1 MGVFDNLLDVFRGS
15 RTSKNTKNEF
25 FSENID
31 ALFGYLT
38 SRITSSNQ
46 AHATIVYINN
56 YLKLKN
62 IERQERLAESYLFV
76 EKYLTDIDP
85 KFDLSKDQLRSK
97 IKIQY
102 ASLLS
107 IASFAII
114 FEEENKQEFELCR
127 LFLREVISGLQD
139 ILGQKGGEELQ
150 NIGIYLD
157 DIPNGFPGQNPLNE
171 LTFNPSN
178 YNDWVHFL
186 RKLSFYSF
194 SILKEKLGE
203 EAALRRFDHGYKKLA
218 RNFIN
223 LDSFQ
228 IIISVL
234 PENLMDEDRVGA
246 LTKHQIE
253 KLLLKKADHFEQLT
267 KDLQEKNDELEQ
279 TQRLL
284 IEAKNKAEEAT
295 KTKAMF
301 LANMSHEIRTP
312 MNAVIGMTEILRET
326 NPTKEQLLYI
336 DTIYKSGYDLIHI
349 INDILDYSKIE
360 SGNLEIEHQPISIQN
375 LTADLGNLLV
385 LKAEEQN
392 IDLIFDVDEEVPDF
406 VISDAVRLKQI
417 LTNLLGNA
425 IKFTK
430 IGEVVLKV
438 RLAKLEG
445 NLSTL
450 EFKVIDTGI
459 GIPENKV
466 AHIFDS
472 FSQVD
477 ASTTRNYGGTG
488 LGLTITKS
496 LVNMM
501 NGDIWVHS
509 IVDKGSTFTFT
520 IQAEVDNTIVRKE
533 LDSDLF
539 QGKTVLVADQSQT
552 LRTLIAKKLS
562 YFGVVVH
569 TYPSLEELI
578 LGIQHVPNIDAVLV
592 EDFLYKSADLALRTG
607 LGAQLETKKIP
618 LISTVLFSS
627 SVESKPNENTF
638 ILTKPIRRTDLLMA
652 LHRSLSGEHK
662 VTTSLPQEILHTV
675 RPISILLAED
685 NPTNQMVAK
694 GLLRNLGY
702 EIDVVD
708 NGQKVLD
715 VIEQKFYDLIL
726 MDVQMPI
733 LDGLQTTQK
742 LRMKVIAPKQPIII
756 AMTANAS
763 EEDKQICLFSGMND
777 YLSKPVTRGEI
788 IEKIENWFP
797 EN

>member
-1 MGVFDNLLDVFRGS
+1 MGIIKDIVEAFKRKNSLGTGS
-15 RTSKNTKNEF
+15 SDF

-56 YLKLKN
+56 YLKLKSAD
-62 IERQERLAESYLFV
+62 RQERLAESYLFV

-85 KFDLSKDQLRSK
+85 KFDLTKEKLRAR
-97 IKIQY
+97 IKVQY
-102 ASLLS
+102 AQLLS
-107 IASFAII
+107 IDSFAII
-114 FEEENKQEFELCR
+114 FEDESKQEFELCR

-139 ILGQKGGEELQ
+139 LLGEKGSEQ
-150 NIGIYLD
+150 IQGISQYLEN
-157 DIPNGFPGQNPLNE
+157 IPNGFPSQNPLNE
-171 LTFNPSN
+171 LGFNPSN

-186 RKLSFYSF
+186 RKLSFYTF
-194 SILKEKLGE
+194 NILKDKIGE
-203 EAALRRFDHGYKKLA
+203 EASLRRFDHGYKTLA
-218 RNFIN
+218 KKFIN

-267 KDLQEKNDELEQ
+267 KDLQEKNLELEA

-295 KTKAMF
+295 KAKAMF

-326 NPTKEQLLYI
+326 NPSKEQLLYI

-360 SGNLEIEHQPISIQN
+360 SGNLELEKQPVNIQN

-385 LKAEEQN
+385 LKAEEKN
-392 IDLIFDVDEEVPDF
+392 IDLIFYVDKEVPDF
-406 VISDAVRLKQI
+406 VIGDAVRLKQI

-425 IKFTK
+425 IKFTS
-430 IGEVVLKV
+430 IGEVVLEVDIQKKD
-438 RLAKLEG
+438 AAEA
-445 NLSTL
+445 TL
-450 EFKVIDTGI
+450 EFRVIDTGI
-459 GIPENKV
+459 GVPENKIE
-466 AHIFDS
+466 HIFDS

-501 NGDIWVHS
+501 GGEIWVTS
-509 IVDKGSTFTFT
+509 KVGEGSTFTFT
-520 IQAEVDNTIVRKE
+520 IKLPIDDSISRKPVDVSNLE
-533 LDSDLF
+533 
-539 QGKTVLVADQSQT
+539 GKTVLVADQNSRQ
-552 LRTLIAKKLS
+552 RTVLAKSLAGLGIA
-562 YFGVVVH
+562 VH
-569 TYPSLEELI
+569 TYASLEELI
-578 LGIQHVPNIDAVLV
+578 IGIQQVPEINVVLV
-592 EDFLYKSADLALRTG
+592 EEYLYKSADTALRTG
-607 LGAQLETKKIP
+607 FGAQLNSKKIP
-618 LISTVLFSS
+618 LISTIPFSS
-627 SVESKPNENTF
+627 SVDQESDEES
-638 ILTKPIRRTDLLMA
+638 IYLTKPIRLEDLIGAIQRA
-652 LHRSLSGEHK
+652 LIGK
-662 VTTSLPQEILHTV
+662 KDVAEILPEEIVHKI

-685 NPTNQMVAK
+685 NPTNQLVAK
-694 GLLRNLGY
+694 GLMRNIGY
-702 EIDVVD
+702 DIDVVD
-708 NGQKVLD
+708 NGQKVLESLD
-715 VIEQKFYDLIL
+715 RKFYDLIL
-726 MDVQMPI
+726 MDVQMPV

-763 EEDKQICLFSGMND
+763 EEDKQVCLFSGMND

>member
-1 MGVFDNLLDVFRGS
+1 MISRILEYFRDIKSSGS
-15 RTSKNTKNEF
+15 GKSDF

-31 ALFGYLT
+31 GLFGYLT
-38 SRITSSNQ
+38 SKITSSNQ
-46 AHATIVYINN
+46 AHATIVHINN

-62 IERQERLAESYLFV
+62 KERQERLAESYLFV

-85 KFDLSKDQLRSK
+85 KFDLTKEKLRSK
-97 IKIQY
+97 IKVQY
-102 ASLLS
+102 APLLS
-107 IASFAII
+107 ISTFSII
-114 FEEENKQEFELCR
+114 FEDEPKQEFELCKI
-127 LFLREVISGLQD
+127 FLKEVIAGLQD
-139 ILGQKGGEELQ
+139 FLGDKGSEQLQ
-150 NIGIYLD
+150 GIGAYLD

-171 LTFNPSN
+171 VTFNPSN

-186 RKLSFYSF
+186 RKLSFYTF
-194 SILKEKLGE
+194 TVLKNKIGE
-203 EAALRRFDHGYKKLA
+203 DAALRRFDHGYKKLA
-218 RNFIN
+218 KNFIN

-267 KDLQEKNDELEQ
+267 KDLQEKNEEFEL
-279 TQRLL
+279 TQLEL
-284 IEAKNKAEEAT
+284 IEAKNRAEEAT
-295 KTKAMF
+295 RAKAMF

-326 NPTKEQLLYI
+326 SPSKEQLLYI

-360 SGNLEIEHQPISIQN
+360 SGNLELENQPVSIHN

-392 IDLIFDVDEEVPDF
+392 IDLIFDVDENVPEF

-425 IKFTK
+425 IKFTNV
-430 IGEVVLKV
+430 GEVILKV
-438 RLAKLEG
+438 VLAKQKG
-445 NLSTL
+445 KTATL
-450 EFKVIDTGI
+450 EFKIVDTGI

-466 AHIFDS
+466 NHIFDS

-501 NGDIWVHS
+501 RGDIWVQS
-509 IVDKGSTFTFT
+509 IVGEGSTFTFT
-520 IQAEVDNTIVRKE
+520 IDAEIDDSIVRKDLA
-533 LDSDLF
+533 LDIF
-539 QGKTVLVADQSQT
+539 QGKTVLIADQNTSQRRILT
-552 LRTLIAKKLS
+552 KKLAALGIIS
-562 YFGVVVH
+562 H
-569 TYPSLEELI
+569 TYKTLEEI
-578 LGIQHVPNIDAVLV
+578 IIGIQKVPNIDAVIV
-592 EDFLYKSADLALRTG
+592 DEFLYKQADRSIKTG
-607 LGAQLETKKIP
+607 FGIQLETKEIP
-618 LISTVLFSS
+618 LISLVPFSS
-627 SVESKPNENTF
+627 SVDKRINADEIF
-638 ILTKPIRRTDLLMA
+638 ITKPIRREDLINTLTRA
-652 LHRSLSGEHK
+652 LSGEREVIEALPDEIIHK
-662 VTTSLPQEILHTV
+662 TRT
-675 RPISILLAED
+675 ISILLAED
-685 NPTNQMVAK
+685 NPTNQLVAK
-694 GLLRNLGY
+694 GLMRNLGY
-702 EIDVVD
+702 DIDIVD
-708 NGQKVLD
+708 NGQKV
-715 VIEQKFYDLIL
+715 IELIDQKFYDLIL
-726 MDVQMPI
+726 MDVQMPV
-733 LDGLQTTQK
+733 LDGLQTTQR
-742 LRMKVIAPKQPIII
+742 LRMKVIAPYQPIII

-763 EEDKQICLFSGMND
+763 EEDKQVCLFSGMND

>member
-1 MGVFDNLLDVFRGS
+1 MGIFDNLLDVIKGS
-15 RTSKNTKNEF
+15 RSLKNAKNEF

-62 IERQERLAESYLFV
+62 IERRERLAESYLFV

-85 KFDLSKDQLRSK
+85 KFDLTKEKLRAR
-97 IKIQY
+97 IKVQY
-102 ASLLS
+102 TPLLS
-107 IASFAII
+107 IDSFAII

-139 ILGQKGGEELQ
+139 ILGEKGGEELQ
-150 NIGIYLD
+150 TIGNYLD
-157 DIPNGFPGQNPLNE
+157 EIPNGFPGQNPLNE
-171 LTFNPSN
+171 ITFNPSN

-218 RNFIN
+218 KNFIN

-267 KDLQEKNDELEQ
+267 KDLQEKNDELER

-295 KTKAMF
+295 KAKAMF

-312 MNAVIGMTEILRET
+312 MNAVIGMTEILKET
-326 NPTKEQLLYI
+326 SPSKEQLLYI

-360 SGNLEIEHQPISIQN
+360 SGNLELEHQPISIQN
-375 LTADLGNLLV
+375 LTADLGNLLI

-392 IDLIFDVDEEVPDF
+392 IDLIFDVDEAVPDF
-406 VISDAVRLKQI
+406 VISDAIRLKQI
-417 LTNLLGNA
+417 LTNLIGNA

-430 IGEVVLKV
+430 VGEVVLKV
-438 RLAKLEG
+438 GLAKLEDKTA
-445 NLSTL
+445 TL

-459 GIPENKV
+459 GVPDNKIN
-466 AHIFDS
+466 HIFDS

-501 NGDIWVHS
+501 QGDIRVQS
-509 IVDKGSTFTFT
+509 IVGEGSTFIFT
-520 IQAEVDNTIVRKE
+520 IKAEVDDSIVRKE
-533 LDSDLF
+533 IDTHIFS
-539 QGKTVLVADQSQT
+539 QKTILIADQSKT
-552 LRTLIAKKLS
+552 LRSMLAKKLKH
-562 YFGVVVH
+562 FGVLTH
-569 TYPSLEELI
+569 IYPSLEELI
-578 LGIQHVPNIDAVLV
+578 LGIQHVPNVDAVIV
-592 EDFLYKSADLALRTG
+592 EDYLYNNSVH
-607 LGAQLETKKIP
+607 IWNWFFC
-618 LISTVLFSS
+618 TVRF
-627 SVESKPNENTF
+627 KENTSH
-638 ILTKPIRRTDLLMA
+638 INC
-652 LHRSLSGEHK
+652 
-662 VTTSLPQEILHTV
+662 
-675 RPISILLAED
+675 SI
-685 NPTNQMVAK
+685 
-694 GLLRNLGY
+694 
-702 EIDVVD
+702 
-708 NGQKVLD
+708 
-715 VIEQKFYDLIL
+715 
-726 MDVQMPI
+726 
-733 LDGLQTTQK
+733 
-742 LRMKVIAPKQPIII
+742 
-756 AMTANAS
+756 
-763 EEDKQICLFSGMND
+763 
-777 YLSKPVTRGEI
+777 
-788 IEKIENWFP
+788 
-797 EN
+797 